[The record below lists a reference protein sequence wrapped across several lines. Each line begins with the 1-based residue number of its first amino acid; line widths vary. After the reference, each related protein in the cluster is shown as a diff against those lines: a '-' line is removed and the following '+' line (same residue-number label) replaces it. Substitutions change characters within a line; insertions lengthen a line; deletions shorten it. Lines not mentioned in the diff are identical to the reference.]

1 MARHCTHGQYF
12 YSPSARKN
20 TSALLV
26 QYPAIFY
33 SHLCYN
39 ICDRILQN
47 PAYGTCAQLAQRA
60 FLVPQVKNCQT
71 SNFVVAMSK
80 NLSSNCCHRLRR
92 LGVSYQG
99 EVSFT
104 YRRLDLP
111 SRCSCRARSP
121 LHWGLIRIRTS
132 GLSRRTLTHVLSLLG
147 IEEEA
152 RDEVRDY
159 LRCLLYT
166 SPSPRDATL
175 SRMPSSA

>member
-1 MARHCTHGQYF
+1 MSAIYVTVFYKTRHMGFAHNWRNAR
-12 YSPSARKN
+12 
-20 TSALLV
+20 L
-26 QYPAIFY
+26 
-33 SHLCYN
+33 
-39 ICDRILQN
+39 
-47 PAYGTCAQLAQRA
+47 
-60 FLVPQVKNCQT
+60 LVPQVKNCQT

-121 LHWGLIRIRTS
+121 LLWAFIRIRAS

-147 IEEEA
+147 IEGEG
-152 RDEVRDY
+152 RDKVRDY
-159 LRCLLYT
+159 LSSFRT
-166 SPSPRDATL
+166 APPR
-175 SRMPSSA
+175 SK